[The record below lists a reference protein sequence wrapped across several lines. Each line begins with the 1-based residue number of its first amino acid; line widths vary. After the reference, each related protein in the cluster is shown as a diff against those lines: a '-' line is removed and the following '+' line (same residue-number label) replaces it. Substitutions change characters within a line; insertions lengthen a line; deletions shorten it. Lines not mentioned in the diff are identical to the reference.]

1 MQYVR
6 YRLAPFAHCPVS
18 RQESTISP
26 RQAIAILTFVMLSMS
41 LECRRHAQTQG
52 QRTPPND
59 LVIAVEAEPKEGF
72 DPLLGWGR
80 YGSPLFQS
88 TLLKR
93 DAQQHLVPDLA
104 EGAELSE
111 DRLTWRIRIRGDA
124 RFHDGNPVTVDDVAF
139 TFNQA
144 ARAQGK
150 TDVTALREAVV
161 TGPNTLEFHLK
172 KPQITFVN
180 RLVTLGIVPAHNYG
194 PDYSRHPIGSGPYRL
209 VRWDEGRQM
218 IMEANPHYYGGKP
231 RIMRVVFLYLEEDA
245 AFAAAR
251 AGTAHVIH
259 IPAALASRK
268 LPGMRVVSVPSVDNR
283 GISFP
288 SVPHQATPGP
298 GGVEIGNDVT
308 SNLALRKAINVAV
321 DRKALVNGVLEG
333 YGSPSFGPV
342 SHLPWNQPDGA
353 IVDGDA
359 KAARDILTKDGW
371 RDVDGDGILEKDG
384 HKAEF
389 TLLYPADDLTRQ
401 GLAMAVSDMLRP
413 IGIQAVVTARSWDTI
428 YKLMHAHPVVFGFG
442 SLDQTEMHSL
452 FHSSPEAEA
461 VYNAGH
467 YRNPTVDAYLD
478 QALSA
483 PSEAA
488 AIELWRKAQWD
499 GETGFAPRG
508 DAPWAWLVNLDHVY
522 LVDER
527 LDVGLPAVEQ
537 HGTTIAAG
545 IPSWRWKGAP

>member
-1 MQYVR
+1 MF
-6 YRLAPFAHCPVS
+6 P
-18 RQESTISP
+18 IS
-26 RQAIAILTFVMLSMS
+26 SG
-41 LECRRHAQTQG
+41 CRRHTRTHGQQTV
-52 QRTPPND
+52 PKD
-59 LVIAVEAEPKEGF
+59 LIIAVEAEPKEGF

-93 DAQQHLVPDLA
+93 DPQQHLVPDLA
-104 EGAELSE
+104 LSTELSD
-111 DRLTWRIRIRGDA
+111 DRLTWRIRIRDDA
-124 RFHDGNPVTVDDVAF
+124 RFHDDTPVTADDVAF

-150 TDVTALREAVV
+150 TDMTALREAVV
-161 TGPNTLEFHLK
+161 TGPGTLELHLK

-180 RLVTLGIVPAHNYG
+180 RLVTLGIVPAHIYG
-194 PDYSRHPIGSGPYRL
+194 PGYGRHPVGSGPYRL

-218 IMEANPHYYGGKP
+218 IMEANPTYYGGKP
-231 RIMRVVFLYLEEDA
+231 QILRVVFLYLEEDA
-245 AFAAAR
+245 SFAAAR
-251 AGTAHVIH
+251 SGTVHVLH

-268 LPGMRVVSVPSVDNR
+268 LPGMRIVSVPSVDNR

-288 SVPHQATPGP
+288 TVPHQAATGP

-308 SNLALRKAINVAV
+308 SDLALRKAINVAV
-321 DRKALVNGVLEG
+321 DRKALVSGVLEG
-333 YGSPSFGPV
+333 YGSPAFGPV

-353 IVDGDA
+353 IEDGDA
-359 KAARDILTKDGW
+359 KAAREILAKGGW
-371 RDVDGDGILEKDG
+371 RDSDGDGILEKDG

-389 TLLYPADDLTRQ
+389 SLLYPADDLTRQ
-401 GLAMAVSDMLRP
+401 GLAMAVADMLQP
-413 IGIQAVVTARSWDTI
+413 IGIHAVVTARSWDTI

-442 SLDQTEMHSL
+442 SLDQTEMHNL
-452 FHSSPEAEA
+452 FHSSPEAGA

-488 AIELWRKAQWD
+488 ATELWRQAQWD
-499 GETGFAPRG
+499 GQGGFAPRG
-508 DAPWAWLVNLDHVY
+508 DAPWAWLVNLNHVY

-527 LDVGLPAVEQ
+527 LDVGTPAVEQ

-545 IPSWRWKGAP
+545 IPGWRWKDAP